1 MPIFHCITQRGVGPG
16 RSRRYRGAVGTRTC
30 AGLLA
35 TISALAISQPAALGA
50 APKPNTGS
58 VSLWATI
65 DVCNSAAHPDTIG
78 IRGSMPGTGDAHEL
92 MYMSFRVEYRSAPG
106 IWHYLGGAGQSG
118 FVAVG
123 NGASLARQAG
133 QDFEVAPRASGS
145 YLLRGVAEFEWRLH
159 GRTVASAVR
168 ATRAGPI
175 AAAGADPPGFSATT
189 CRIQAKR
196 RGSLVITPV
205 TPSAASRPISARSST
220 VQA

>member
-1 MPIFHCITQRGVGPG
+1 MPVFHRIAERGVGPC

-30 AGLLA
+30 AGLVA
-35 TISALAISQPAALGA
+35 AISALAISQAVALGA

-65 DVCNSAAHPDTIG
+65 DVCNSSAHPDTIG
-78 IRGSMPGTGDAHEL
+78 IRGSMPGTRDAHEL

-106 IWHYLGGAGQSG
+106 HWHYLGGAGQSG
-118 FVAVG
+118 FVPVG

-133 QDFEVAPRASGS
+133 QDFEVTPRASGS
-145 YLLRGVAEFEWRLH
+145 YLLRGVAVFEWRLH

-189 CRIQAKR
+189 CRI
-196 RGSLVITPV
+196 
-205 TPSAASRPISARSST
+205 
-220 VQA
+220 